1 MAIESPHT
9 EFHRSDILGG
19 VQPDSPV
26 GFDTC
31 IAEAGWSRLTAG
43 KVTTLQV
50 NVGKRCNQA
59 CAHCHVDAGPNRT
72 EEMTYPTV
80 LQVLNAIERF
90 RIPTLDI
97 TGGAPE
103 LNPNFRYLV
112 SRARSLC
119 SSIIVRHNFTVQFTA
134 GNEDLPAFFRDNG
147 VEVVASL
154 PCYTRETTDEQRGKG
169 VFAQSISA
177 MRRLNEVGYASTCTG
192 LLLNLVYNPVGA
204 SLPGN
209 QMELEEEFR
218 FQLQEK
224 YNLTFNNLFVL
235 ANMPIARFRT
245 YLRRAGLLESYEN
258 ELRSSFNPAAVDRL
272 MCRSMVS
279 VSWDGRLYDCDF
291 NQMLGIGPTP
301 GLPSTI
307 EHLDERFMQG
317 RRISTGGH
325 CFGCTAGSG
334 SSCGGQLLPGT

>member
-1 MAIESPHT
+1 MAIDSPHT
-9 EFHRSDILGG
+9 EFLRSGILDDG
-19 VQPDSPV
+19 QPDSPDV
-26 GFDTC
+26 FDAR

-80 LQVLNAIERF
+80 LKVLNAIERF

-112 SRARSLC
+112 SRARALC
-119 SSIIVRHNFTVQFTA
+119 SSIIVRHNFTVQFTI
-134 GNEDLPAFFRDNG
+134 GNDDLPAFFRENG

-154 PCYTRETTDEQRGKG
+154 PCYTQETTDEQRGKG
-169 VFAQSISA
+169 VFAQSINA
-177 MRRLNEVGYASTCTG
+177 MRRLNEVGYASTSTG

-209 QMELEEEFR
+209 QKELEEEFR
-218 FQLQEK
+218 CQLKEN
-224 YNLTFNNLFVL
+224 YNLEFNNLFVL
-235 ANMPIARFRT
+235 ANMPIARFGT
-245 YLRRAGLLESYEN
+245 YLRRVGLLESYES
-258 ELRSSFNPAAVDRL
+258 ELRNSFNPAAVDRL

-291 NQMLGIGPTP
+291 NQMLGIEPAL
-301 GLPSTI
+301 GLPTTI
-307 EHLDERFMQG
+307 DDLDERFMQG
-317 RRISTGGH
+317 RRISTGSH

-334 SSCGGQLLPGT
+334 SSCGGQLLPGK